1 MQTQS
6 TPITMGVTFSVR
18 GERRA
23 LFVSQFDAMRH
34 AAHEN
39 AKKAARREMLT
50 AVLWLGG
57 GVIVA
62 AIVFV
67 TIDRNAGSL
76 MFLGVRG
83 YRGFRLARGM
93 YRWLKQRQF

>member
-1 MQTQS
+1 M
-6 TPITMGVTFSVR
+6 
-18 GERRA
+18 
-23 LFVSQFDAMRH
+23 SQFDAMRY
-34 AAHEN
+34 AVHEN

-83 YRGFRLARGM
+83 YNGFRLARGM